1 MKEEKKKKK
10 RIFFLNSQSFQI
22 SASIDQK
29 KKKIKIKME
38 NLPGL
43 PKKTEEYKT
52 PLRAA
57 SFAAAR
63 ASDEDDQSLRGH
75 HLPEIIE
82 KKKKI
87 GLMP

>member
-1 MKEEKKKKK
+1 
-10 RIFFLNSQSFQI
+10 
-22 SASIDQK
+22 
-29 KKKIKIKME
+29 ME

>member
-1 MKEEKKKKK
+1 
-10 RIFFLNSQSFQI
+10 
-22 SASIDQK
+22 
-29 KKKIKIKME
+29 ME

-82 KKKKI
+82 KKKNWFNALTST
-87 GLMP
+87 GGQNRW